1 MSQRSWVS
9 SIRWK
14 PAHNREPYD
23 RIQIVKVGT
32 YLDSLILQSDEKT
45 LNTSKPIDPDS
56 FYAKSLV
63 VPEDYPLSF
72 HAISN
77 LTDVLV
83 KNGSSDLIVSF
94 VIFIFGFPLML
105 IHLCIGLVRCLWTMG
120 RKTIC
125 YQFCSPQCY
134 FFRPTVIN
142 TPLLQFQASEVHFWV
157 TVPVNLGESLL
168 KLVEGGLFRVG
179 LEIRREDEGLLDW

>member
-1 MSQRSWVS
+1 MKVTYFNYIWILNAQKSVQALVAFQYRSLHFNVPKELGIEHQMKVGPQQGTLNVTVTGSWYGA
-9 SIRWK
+9 
-14 PAHNREPYD
+14 PADFENVINPLLEYYPSD

-45 LNTSKPIDPDS
+45 LNTSKPNDPDS

-94 VIFIFGFPLML
+94 VIFILGFPSML
-105 IHLCIGLVRCLWTMG
+105 IHLCIGLVRCL
-120 RKTIC
+120 
-125 YQFCSPQCY
+125 
-134 FFRPTVIN
+134 
-142 TPLLQFQASEVHFWV
+142 
-157 TVPVNLGESLL
+157 
-168 KLVEGGLFRVG
+168 
-179 LEIRREDEGLLDW
+179 